1 MNANNVYFNIPEIMH
16 DGRFTDHNPNALLN
30 NQMMQRE
37 NIMSNAEYRK
47 YLQTNADLII
57 KQNQFQANAKVN
69 SENFVPHTPA
79 NTNELGPYLFESSDD
94 NSTPFGYKSSDLKTM
109 YLSKSE
115 LQSKLYTPLAN
126 INPDIKDKYLNK

>member
-69 SENFVPHTPA
+69 SENLT
-79 NTNELGPYLFESSDD
+79 L
-94 NSTPFGYKSSDLKTM
+94 
-109 YLSKSE
+109 
-115 LQSKLYTPLAN
+115 
-126 INPDIKDKYLNK
+126 